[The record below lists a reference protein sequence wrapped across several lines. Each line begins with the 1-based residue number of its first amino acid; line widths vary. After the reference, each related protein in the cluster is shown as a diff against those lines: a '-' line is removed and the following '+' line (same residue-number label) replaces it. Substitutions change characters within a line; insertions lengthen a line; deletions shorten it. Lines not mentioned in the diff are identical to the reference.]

1 MARTSHKRKSYSPER
16 RKQILDTAAR
26 EGLTA
31 TDVKKKF
38 GVTPV
43 TYYSWRK
50 KTGAT
55 VRRGRGGLRAGSGS
69 DLTSTVRT
77 EVRAKIEQILP
88 GIVKSEVASYVDS
101 LFGSRRGRRR
111 V

>member
-1 MARTSHKRKSYSPER
+1 
-16 RKQILDTAAR
+16 
-26 EGLTA
+26 
-31 TDVKKKF
+31 
-38 GVTPV
+38 
-43 TYYSWRK
+43 
-50 KTGAT
+50 
-55 VRRGRGGLRAGSGS
+55 
-69 DLTSTVRT
+69 VRT

>member
-55 VRRGRGGLRAGSGS
+55 VRRGRGGLRAGS
-69 DLTSTVRT
+69 
-77 EVRAKIEQILP
+77 AP
-88 GIVKSEVASYVDS
+88 
-101 LFGSRRGRRR
+101 RGRRR
-111 V
+111 PCARRIGRARGGAHD

>member
-1 MARTSHKRKSYSPER
+1 MTSTGLIVGSAFCCGAPLGAHLFKEERMARTSHKRKSYSPER

-55 VRRGRGGLRAGSGS
+55 VRRGRGGLRAGSG
-69 DLTSTVRT
+69 
-77 EVRAKIEQILP
+77 
-88 GIVKSEVASYVDS
+88 
-101 LFGSRRGRRR
+101 
-111 V
+111 